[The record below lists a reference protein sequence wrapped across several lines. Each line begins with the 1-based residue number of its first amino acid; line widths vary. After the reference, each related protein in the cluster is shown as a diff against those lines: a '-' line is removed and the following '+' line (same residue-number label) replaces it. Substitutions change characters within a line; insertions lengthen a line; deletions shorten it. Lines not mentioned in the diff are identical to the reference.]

1 MKILLFFIFCP
12 LLVAN
17 FDEAHNGFGIDIGKS
32 GSGVFFTRQILHE
45 SEIISFNGE
54 VRLYD
59 IKSSDESVYYNQF
72 TGGYESIGGKSLF
85 MVPIFLGANY
95 YPFVGKIEN
104 NFSPFITAR
113 VGGVLSFDGKETGSF
128 QERWE
133 EPDIHLNQGGFLG
146 LGIDF
151 KMVGQTSVSVMLG
164 IELLPL
170 KNEIDQMQDYSGTLI
185 HISFNRPGK

>member
-1 MKILLFFIFCP
+1 MKIFLFFFYCS

-17 FDEAHNGFGIDIGKS
+17 FDESHNGFGIDIGKS
-32 GSGVFFTRQILHE
+32 GSGIFFTRQILHE

-54 VRLYD
+54 LRLYD
-59 IKSSDESVYYNQF
+59 IKSSNESVYYNQF
-72 TGGYESIGGKSLF
+72 TGRMESIGGKSLF
-85 MVPIFLGANY
+85 MVPVFLGANY

-104 NFSPFITAR
+104 NFSPFITLR

-128 QERWE
+128 KERWE
-133 EPDIHLNQGGFLG
+133 KPDIYLNEGGFLG

-170 KNEIDQMQDYSGTLI
+170 STEIDQMRDYSGTLI

>member
-1 MKILLFFIFCP
+1 MKIFLFFIYCP

-17 FDEAHNGFGIDIGKS
+17 FNEAHNGFGIDIGKS

-54 VRLYD
+54 IRLYD
-59 IKSSDESVYYNQF
+59 IKSSDESCII
-72 TGGYESIGGKSLF
+72 TSSLVDMNPLEKKF
-85 MVPIFLGANY
+85 IHGPNIFGNRY

-128 QERWE
+128 KERWE

-164 IELLPL
+164 FELLPL
-170 KNEIDQMQDYSGTLI
+170 KTEIDQMQDYSGTLI